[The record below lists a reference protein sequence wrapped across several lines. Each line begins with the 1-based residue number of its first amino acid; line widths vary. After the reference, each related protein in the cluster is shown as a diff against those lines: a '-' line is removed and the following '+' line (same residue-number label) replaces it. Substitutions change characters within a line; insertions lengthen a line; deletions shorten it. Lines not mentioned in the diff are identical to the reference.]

1 MKLQTGKMF
10 EMVKVTIANT
20 LIITRCIYAN
30 NMMPKVRGIIVATI
44 IPSLPPIVT
53 LPRKENVM
61 EDKARNYTVSSCY
74 ENNQER
80 PFIRIKGK
88 WLEKLGFKVGNK
100 LKIYEANNVLLIVK
114 EK

>member
-1 MKLQTGKMF
+1 MF

-20 LIITRCIYAN
+20 KVFCIYAN
-30 NMMPKVRGIIVATI
+30 NMMPKVRGIIARAI
-44 IPSLPPIVT
+44 IPTLPPIVP
-53 LPRKENVM
+53 LPRKEFFNM
-61 EDKARNYTVSSCY
+61 ENHSRDYTVSSCY

-88 WLEKLGFKVGNK
+88 WLEKLGFKIGNK

>member
-1 MKLQTGKMF
+1 M
-10 EMVKVTIANT
+10 
-20 LIITRCIYAN
+20 
-30 NMMPKVRGIIVATI
+30 
-44 IPSLPPIVT
+44 
-53 LPRKENVM
+53 ENHSR
-61 EDKARNYTVSSCY
+61 DYTVSSIY